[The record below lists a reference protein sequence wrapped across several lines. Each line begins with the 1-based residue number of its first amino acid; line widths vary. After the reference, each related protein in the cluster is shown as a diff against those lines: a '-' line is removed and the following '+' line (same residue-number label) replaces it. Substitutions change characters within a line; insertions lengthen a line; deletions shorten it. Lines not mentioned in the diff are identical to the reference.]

1 MAQKTRAEILTEI
14 NTLLADNTTGAISA
28 EDVRSVL
35 TDIKDSF
42 VNLSDA
48 GITTAEA
55 AFLAGVTS
63 AIQTQIDA
71 KQATIDAANR
81 LNANL
86 VGDGSV
92 DNTEFSYINGVT
104 SAIQTQLDAKADLS
118 GAVFTG
124 EVSVVNSVPVF
135 KLNDTSGATN
145 EKKTNISS
153 NQGALRIQH
162 ISDANSG
169 GGDYSEFLRS
179 GNNMTAFVLYDNA
192 IAKITLNNNGT
203 ATFDGAVTIGDYT
216 LPATDGTIG
225 QVLKTDGAGS
235 VTWQSQDYKEA
246 LLYITQTDENEPTI
260 SNTIKNDFT
269 NFAFTYNREGEY
281 GFDSDEDLTTDTFA
295 QFSNGK
301 NLAGTLIQTL
311 LPNNGTI
318 IVKSSDSSIH
328 NLSNAN
334 DVLEGYLYIRKY
346 N

>member
-1 MAQKTRAEILTEI
+1 MAKKTRAEILTEI
-14 NTLLADNTTGAISA
+14 NTLLADNTSGDISA

-63 AIQTQIDA
+63 AIQTQLDS
-71 KQATIDAANR
+71 KQAKIDAANR

-86 VGDGSV
+86 VGNGSV

-104 SAIQTQLDAKADLS
+104 SAIQTQLNAKANLS
-118 GAVFTG
+118 G
-124 EVSVVNSVPVF
+124 
-135 KLNDTSGATN
+135 
-145 EKKTNISS
+145 
-153 NQGALRIQH
+153 
-162 ISDANSG
+162 
-169 GGDYSEFLRS
+169 
-179 GNNMTAFVLYDNA
+179 
-192 IAKITLNNNGT
+192 

-216 LPATDGTIG
+216 LPTTDGTIG
-225 QVLKTDGAGS
+225 QVLKTDGDGS

-246 LLYITQTDENEPTI
+246 LLYITQTGTNAPTI
-260 SNTIKNDFT
+260 TTTIKNDFGGLV
-269 NFAFTYNREGEY
+269 FSYIEEGQY
-281 GFDSDEDLTTDTFA
+281 GFNSDEDLTIDTFA

-301 NLAGTLIQTL
+301 NLEGTLIQTL

-318 IVKSSDSSIH
+318 IVRISESSIG
-328 NLSNAN
+328 NLANAN
-334 DVLEGYLYIRKY
+334 NVLEGYLYIRKY